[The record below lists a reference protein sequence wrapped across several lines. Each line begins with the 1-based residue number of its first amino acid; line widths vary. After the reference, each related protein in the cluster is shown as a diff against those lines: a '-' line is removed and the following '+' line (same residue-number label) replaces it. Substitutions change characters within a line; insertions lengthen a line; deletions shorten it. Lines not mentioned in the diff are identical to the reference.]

1 MIKPALSFIDRIV
14 SYLVADMF
22 IKTFSS
28 GWKKFI
34 RNINANKLF
43 CKPESVLG
51 RTWAKKKHGKLRAF
65 RYERGA
71 NGQIK
76 KVAA

>member
-1 MIKPALSFIDRIV
+1 MKSIFPFIDLII
-14 SYLVADMF
+14 SYLIADIF
-22 IKTFSS
+22 IRTFSS
-28 GWKKFI
+28 GWTKFI
-34 RNINANKLF
+34 RNINANKILGRT
-43 CKPESVLG
+43 ENVLG
-51 RTWAKKKHGKLRAF
+51 RTWAKKKHGKLKAF